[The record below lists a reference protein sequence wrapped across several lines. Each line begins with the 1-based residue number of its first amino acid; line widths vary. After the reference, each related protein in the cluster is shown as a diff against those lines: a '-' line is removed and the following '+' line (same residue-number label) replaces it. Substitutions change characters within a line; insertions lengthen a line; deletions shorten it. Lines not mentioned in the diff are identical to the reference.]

1 MLLKRIDLK
10 ERPRTYRLVIEM
22 SLSGSER
29 VSNLESAPPL
39 VPDDITEPYMRSGNL
54 SQPLPGKPL
63 VVIEA
68 SRAWVPINFPDLW
81 SYRELLYFLVW
92 RDVRVRYKQTVL
104 GAAWAILQ
112 PLVTM
117 IIFTYFFG
125 KLARVPTEGIPYP
138 IFFYTGLLLWT
149 YFSNS
154 VMSGANSLIGNTN
167 LVTKVY
173 FPRLIIPASAI
184 GAGLVDFAIASF
196 LLIGLLIYYSFP
208 VTLGYLMLIP
218 LVALTTLF
226 ALGMAVLL
234 AALNVRYR
242 DVRYAL
248 PFLIQVWLFV
258 SPVIYPSTLVPEE
271 WRWMMILN
279 PLTGVIEGFRAA
291 LLGRDFHWLSLGY
304 SAVFTLLLLMYA
316 SYTFRRMERHFAEFI

>member
-1 MLLKRIDLK
+1 
-10 ERPRTYRLVIEM
+10 M
-22 SLSGSER
+22 SLAGSER
-29 VSNLESAPPL
+29 ARDAETVRPPASDEIPYANSDTL
-39 VPDDITEPYMRSGNL
+39 SYDLPD
-54 SQPLPGKPL
+54 KPL

-81 SYRELLYFLVW
+81 AYRELLYFLVW

-112 PLVTM
+112 PLITM

-173 FPRLIIPASAI
+173 FPRLIIPASAV

-196 LLIGLLIYYSFP
+196 LLIGLLIYYNFP
-208 VTLGYLMLIP
+208 VTPGYLMLVP

-242 DVRYAL
+242 DVRYVL

-279 PLTGVIEGFRAA
+279 PLTGIIEGFRAA
-291 LLGRDFHWLSLGY
+291 LFGREFHWLSLGY
-304 SAVFTLLLLMYA
+304 SALFTFMLIAYA